1 MTIALALSHIT
12 KQFGDVLALDDVS
25 LQVRTGHVHALL
37 GENGAG
43 KTTLMRIA
51 FGMQHVN
58 AGTADASALT
68 ATSNADQTGRIVIN
82 GTVCPPG
89 NGHSP
94 AFAMMHGLGM
104 VHQHFT
110 LVPALT
116 VAENIMMGGRGSYA
130 PREAIE
136 RIRTLS
142 RSTGLEID
150 PNARVAT
157 LSVQAQQRCEILK
170 ALARNARLLV
180 LDEPTA
186 VLAPKEAAVLLQ
198 WLRDWVDEDRATRAV
213 VLITHKLR
221 DALTIADHVTVLRR
235 GRAVAD
241 AAANTFTLETLA
253 DALLGAEQRDSAVR
267 DELLP
272 HVAHAEAPAGAHDDV
287 VHATDVTVH
296 DTRGVPRV
304 RHATIHVR
312 AGEIV
317 GIAAVEGSG
326 QHELLRAVA
335 GRTPVASGRIH
346 APHDTEFVPEDRHRD
361 ALLLDASLTENLALR
376 GAGERQGRI
385 PWRQLQAT
393 CEALLVARDVRA
405 PGAGVQARALS
416 GGNQQKFVLAR
427 ALDDA
432 PRALVVENPT
442 RGLDF
447 RAAADVHAALRA
459 ARDAGIAILL
469 YSSDLDEVL
478 ALADRVLAMHNG
490 EVHEVPNDREVVGRA
505 MLGARG

>member
-1 MTIALALSHIT
+1 MSTALALTHIT
-12 KQFGDVLALDDVS
+12 KRFGDVVALDNVS
-25 LQVRTGHVHALL
+25 LQLQAGHVHALL

-43 KTTLMRIA
+43 KTTLMRVA
-51 FGMQHVN
+51 FGMLHVDASPN
-58 AGTADASALT
+58 SGAHTDDGAQGHVTIGTTRCPAGTA
-68 ATSNADQTGRIVIN
+68 
-82 GTVCPPG
+82 
-89 NGHSP
+89 HSP
-94 AFAMMHGLGM
+94 AFAMAHGLGM

-116 VAENIMMGGRGSYA
+116 VAENIVMGGTGRFH
-130 PREAIE
+130 PRDAAEQ
-136 RIRTLS
+136 IRALS

-150 PNARVAT
+150 PEARVAT

-170 ALARNARLLV
+170 ALARDARVLV

-186 VLAPKEAAVLLQ
+186 VLAPNEAAALLQ
-198 WLRDWVDEDRATRAV
+198 WLREWVNHGRNARAA

-221 DALTIADHVTVLRR
+221 DALAVADAVTVLRR
-235 GRAVAD
+235 GRVVAD
-241 AAANTFTLETLA
+241 APANHFTLDTLA
-253 DALLGAEQRDSAVR
+253 DAMLGADQRNLAVR

-272 HVAHAEAPAGAHDDV
+272 HDVHAEDSAGAHDV
-287 VHATDVTVH
+287 VVQAIDVTVQDRH
-296 DTRGVPRV
+296 GVPRV
-304 RHATIHVR
+304 KHASLSVR

-326 QHELLRAVA
+326 QHELLRAVSGRMPLVA
-335 GRTPVASGRIH
+335 GRMH
-346 APHDTEFVPEDRHRD
+346 APLDTEFVPEDRHKD

-376 GAGERQGRI
+376 NAGDRRGRMDW
-385 PWRQLQAT
+385 PRLRAR
-393 CEALLVARDVRA
+393 CDALLVERDVRTRD
-405 PGAGVQARALS
+405 GAVIARTLS

-432 PRALVVENPT
+432 PRVLVVENPT

-459 ARDAGIAILL
+459 ARDAGIAVLL

-478 ALADRVLAMHNG
+478 SLADRVLAMHHG
-490 EVHEVPNDREVVGRA
+490 EVHEVPNDREMVGRA
-505 MLGARG
+505 MLGAVR